1 MPFIANT
8 DAPSFSL
15 HGASFIGLASPSRGA
30 TENSVWI
37 VTLSTDAAAVTHRL
51 SREETFV
58 GIGGRAL
65 AQVGNETFEI
75 TEGSALVV
83 PANTDFK
90 LTNPDATPFRAVAV
104 LPVGGKATIADGQP
118 FTPPWAQ

>member
-1 MPFIANT
+1 M
-8 DAPSFSL
+8 
-15 HGASFIGLASPSRGA
+15 
-30 TENSVWI
+30 
-37 VTLSTDAAAVTHRL
+37 

-65 AQVGNETFEI
+65 AQVGSETFEI
-75 TEGSALVV
+75 TEGRALIV

-90 LTNPDATPFRAVAV
+90 FTNPDVTPLRAVAV

>member
-1 MPFIANT
+1 MPFIASA
-8 DAPSFSL
+8 DAPSYSM
-15 HGASFIGLASPSRGA
+15 HGASFTGLASPSRGA

-37 VTLSTDAAAVTHRL
+37 VTLHFGANAVTHRL

-58 GIGGRAL
+58 CIEGRAL
-65 AQVGNETFEI
+65 AQVGDETFEV

-90 LTNPDATPFRAVAV
+90 LSNPDATPFRAVAV
-104 LPVGGKATIADGQP
+104 LPVGGQAMIGDGAP

>member
-8 DAPSFSL
+8 DAPSFSM

-37 VTLSTDAAAVTHRL
+37 VTLHVDAAAVTHRL

-90 LTNPDATPFRAVAV
+90 LTNPDVTPFRAVAV